1 MLLEPIIR
9 TMTKLLVLITISA
22 YNVTVA
28 QSLQV
33 TMELSMVFKIP
44 YIGPIN
50 RLEKITFGP
59 NMRHSIESS
68 NAERFYARLFVNES
82 KGKIIDIN
90 SHNFWKYDIED
101 KEYWEVPFEKALYM
115 KDTTETK
122 KDDSG
127 KKRSSWSMTIGDD
140 DNPVKDVSRID
151 NYDVILLG
159 KQSKKWVTTVTSIN
173 GSRLVLEEW
182 SVTDLPQLRLAD
194 SLNRALELELGKPD
208 SVIMPFGGGFSNIML
223 TIENIP
229 NELEPIPGEI
239 IKAVIKGYD
248 DGSDDPN
255 FSMKLEITKI
265 IRETLDFRHFLVP
278 DNYKKVIK

>member
-1 MLLEPIIR
+1 
-9 TMTKLLVLITISA
+9 MTKIILIIICA

-28 QSLQV
+28 QSQQV
-33 TMELSMVFKIP
+33 TMELTMVFEIP

-50 RLEKITFGP
+50 RVEKITFGH
-59 NMRHSIESS
+59 NMRHSIENS

-101 KEYWEVPFEKALYM
+101 EEYWIVPFENAMYKQ
-115 KDTTETK
+115 DTTETK
-122 KDDSG
+122 KEDSG

-140 DNPVKDVSRID
+140 DNPVEDVSRIE

-159 KQSKKWVTTVTSIN
+159 KQSKKWVTTFTRAN

-182 SVTDLPQLRLAD
+182 SVPELPQLRLAD

-208 SVIMPFGGGFSNIML
+208 SAITPFGRGFSNMML

-229 NELEPIPGEI
+229 HKLEPIPEEI
-239 IKAVIKGYD
+239 IKAIIKNYD
-248 DGSDDPN
+248 DDDDTN
-255 FSMKLEITKI
+255 FSMKLEITKLI
-265 IRETLDFRHFLVP
+265 SEAFDRRHFLVP
-278 DNYKKVIK
+278 SNYKKVTK

>member
-1 MLLEPIIR
+1 MR
-9 TMTKLLVLITISA
+9 TMIKIVLIIICA

-28 QSLQV
+28 QSQQV
-33 TMELSMVFKIP
+33 TMELTMVFEIP

-50 RLEKITFGP
+50 RVEKITFGH
-59 NMRHSIESS
+59 NMRHSIENS

-90 SHNFWKYDIED
+90 SNNFWKYDIED
-101 KEYWEVPFEKALYM
+101 EEYWVVPFENALY
-115 KDTTETK
+115 KQDTTETK
-122 KDDSG
+122 KEDSG

-140 DNPVKDVSRID
+140 DNPVEDVSRIE

-159 KQSKKWVTTVTSIN
+159 KQSKKWVTTFTRTN

-182 SVTDLPQLRLAD
+182 SVPELPQLRLAD

-208 SVIMPFGGGFSNIML
+208 SVITPFGRGFSNMML

-229 NELEPIPGEI
+229 HELEPIPGEI
-239 IKAVIKGYD
+239 IKAVIKNYD
-248 DGSDDPN
+248 DDDHN
-255 FSMKLEITKI
+255 FSMKLEITKLI
-265 IRETLDFRHFLVP
+265 SEAFERRHFLVP
-278 DNYKKVIK
+278 GNYKKVTK

>member
-1 MLLEPIIR
+1 
-9 TMTKLLVLITISA
+9 MTKIVLIMICA
-22 YNVTVA
+22 YNVTLA
-28 QSLQV
+28 QSQQV
-33 TMELSMVFKIP
+33 TMELTMVFEIP

-50 RLEKITFGP
+50 RVEKITFGP
-59 NMRHSIESS
+59 NMRHSIENS

-82 KGKIIDIN
+82 KGKIIDKN
-90 SHNFWKYDIED
+90 NHNFWKYDIGD
-101 KEYWEVPFEKALYM
+101 KEYWVVPFEKALY
-115 KDTTETK
+115 KQDTTKINKE
-122 KDDSG
+122 DSG
-127 KKRSSWSMTIGDD
+127 KKRSSWSTTIGDD
-140 DNPVKDVSRID
+140 DNPVEDVSRIE

-159 KQSKKWVTTVTSIN
+159 KQSKKWVTTVTGAN

-182 SVTDLPQLRLAD
+182 SVPELPQLRLAD

-229 NELEPIPGEI
+229 NELEPIPGVI
-239 IKAVIKGYD
+239 IKAVIRGYD

>member
-1 MLLEPIIR
+1 MR
-9 TMTKLLVLITISA
+9 TMTKIVLIMICA
-22 YNVTVA
+22 YNVTLA
-28 QSLQV
+28 QSQQV
-33 TMELSMVFKIP
+33 TMELTMVFEIP

-50 RLEKITFGP
+50 RVEKITFGP
-59 NMRHSIESS
+59 NMRHSIENS

-82 KGKIIDIN
+82 KGKIIDKN
-90 SHNFWKYDIED
+90 NHNFWKYDIGD
-101 KEYWEVPFEKALYM
+101 KEYWVVPFEKALY
-115 KDTTETK
+115 KQDTTKINKE
-122 KDDSG
+122 DSG
-127 KKRSSWSMTIGDD
+127 KKRSSWSTTIGDD
-140 DNPVKDVSRID
+140 DNPVEDVSRIE

-159 KQSKKWVTTVTSIN
+159 KQSKKWVTTVTGAN

-182 SVTDLPQLRLAD
+182 SVPELPQLRLAD

-239 IKAVIKGYD
+239 IKAVIRGYD

>member
-1 MLLEPIIR
+1 MR
-9 TMTKLLVLITISA
+9 TMIKIVLIIICA

-28 QSLQV
+28 QSQQV
-33 TMELSMVFKIP
+33 TMELTMVFEIP

-50 RLEKITFGP
+50 RVEKITFGH
-59 NMRHSIESS
+59 NMRHSIENS

-90 SHNFWKYDIED
+90 SNNFWKYDIED
-101 KEYWEVPFEKALYM
+101 EEYWVVPFENALY
-115 KDTTETK
+115 KQDTTETK
-122 KDDSG
+122 KEDSG

-140 DNPVKDVSRID
+140 DNPVEDVSRIE

-159 KQSKKWVTTVTSIN
+159 KQSKKWVTTFTRAN

-182 SVTDLPQLRLAD
+182 SVPELPQLRLAD

-208 SVIMPFGGGFSNIML
+208 SVITPFGRGFSNMML

-229 NELEPIPGEI
+229 HELEPIPGEI
-239 IKAVIKGYD
+239 IKAVIKNYD
-248 DGSDDPN
+248 DDDHN
-255 FSMKLEITKI
+255 FSMKLEITKLI
-265 IRETLDFRHFLVP
+265 SEAFERRHFLVP
-278 DNYKKVIK
+278 GNYKKVTK